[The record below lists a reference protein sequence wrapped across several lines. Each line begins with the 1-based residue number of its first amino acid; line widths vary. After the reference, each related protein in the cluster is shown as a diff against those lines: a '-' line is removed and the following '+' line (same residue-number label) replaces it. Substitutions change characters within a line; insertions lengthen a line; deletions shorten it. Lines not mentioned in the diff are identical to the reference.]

1 MIRRPPRSTLFPY
14 TTLFRSA
21 AEIGAKGIAV
31 EVDAT
36 NEARLASLARD
47 YDLIVNTAGPD
58 FRVALPVTRAAISA
72 GVHACG
78 IAAGGPSLEEGLALA
93 GRAQEAGGGVL
104 TGRGPPPA

>member
-21 AEIGAKGIAV
+21 AEIGAKGFAV

-36 NEARLASLARD
+36 DEARLASLARD

-72 GVHACG
+72 GVHCCD
-78 IAAGGPSLEEGLALA
+78 IASDGPSLAKVLALHGAADGA
-93 GRAQEAGGGVL
+93 GVNVA
-104 TGRGPPPA
+104 TGHGH

>member
-31 EVDAT
+31 EVDAI

-72 GVHACG
+72 GGHCCD
-78 IAAGGPSLEEGLALA
+78 ISPDGPSPEKGIPPVRPAK
-93 GRAQEAGGGVL
+93 EAGATPV
-104 TGRGPPPA
+104 T